1 MLRRFAAGARAT
13 LLTATDFTI
22 AEADGIFGRLET
34 PLLRRTSRKIDQ
46 PISIVFETEQIAGP
60 FEIDLLRQDLKAT
73 LARLRA
79 ARNR

>member
-22 AEADGIFGRLET
+22 ADGIFGRLET
-34 PLLRRTSRKIDQ
+34 PLLRRTPRKIDQ